1 MTATIADL
9 SEQALLARLQQYCAA
24 DKIGDDGAIVPFKRD
39 RAAVLSTDV
48 LVDGV
53 HFSDRTTAAED
64 VGWRA
69 AAANLSDL
77 AAMGATPVGLLLGL
91 GLRGDLP
98 VAWLDGFYQG
108 LTACLQQYGGEILG
122 GDLVRSPVVTIS
134 VTACGEI
141 RFRSQIARNAARVGD
156 AILVTGPHGA
166 SRAGLELL
174 LDETAGQGLQV
185 GDRAAM
191 IRAHQRPIP
200 RFDAVAIL
208 RESAGGLNIAG
219 MDSSDGLAD
228 AVVQICRASGVG
240 AVLEGDLLPLPSG
253 LVDWVGAEKALEWA
267 LYGGEDFE
275 LVLCMPP
282 EIATRLVQRLPGAV
296 IIGYIEA
303 RSDVVLQF
311 TDGLQQTLTLE
322 AGFQHF

>member
-1 MTATIADL
+1 MTETIADL

-24 DKIGDDGAIVPFKRD
+24 DKIGDDGAIVAFKRD

-98 VAWLDGFYQG
+98 MAWLDGFYRG
-108 LTACLQQYGGEILG
+108 MVTCLQKYGGEILG
-122 GDLVRSPVVTIS
+122 GDLVRSPVVTVSI
-134 VTACGEI
+134 TAIGEI
-141 RFRSQIARNAARVGD
+141 RLRRQIARNAARVGD
-156 AILVTGPHGA
+156 AIFVTGPHGA
-166 SRAGLELL
+166 SRGGLELL
-174 LDETAGQGLQV
+174 LDETAGEGLAE

-191 IRAHQRPIP
+191 IRVHQRPIP
-200 RFDAVAIL
+200 RLDAVPVV
-208 RESAGGLNIAG
+208 RELADGLAIAG

-228 AVVQICRASGVG
+228 AVLQICRASGLG
-240 AVLEGDLLPLPSG
+240 AVLEGDLVPLPPG
-253 LVDWVGAEKALEWA
+253 LTDWVGPEKALEWA

-275 LVLCMPP
+275 LVLCLPP
-282 EIATRLVQRLPGAV
+282 ELAARAVQRLTGAAIV
-296 IIGYIEA
+296 GRICD
-303 RSDVVLQF
+303 RSDVVLQAA
-311 TDGLQQTLTLE
+311 DGSQRVLTLE